1 MDKQKTN
8 FVRRSVAV
16 RALVFRLLA
25 VGLLLYWLFDL
36 VKGYLAG
43 GEDAPSK
50 TLLIIGISACLAGAV
65 FGDHCSPISDTTIMA
80 SAGAMSNHLNH
91 VRTQLPY
98 AITVGL
104 ICFVNYILA
113 GWIQNWIICLAIG
126 IVLTIGTLFVLKAL
140 NKEPATAKK

>member
-1 MDKQKTN
+1 
-8 FVRRSVAV
+8 
-16 RALVFRLLA
+16 
-25 VGLLLYWLFDL
+25 
-36 VKGYLAG
+36 
-43 GEDAPSK
+43 
-50 TLLIIGISACLAGAV
+50 
-65 FGDHCSPISDTTIMA
+65 
-80 SAGAMSNHLNH
+80 MSNHLNH

-126 IVLTIGTLFVLKAL
+126 IILTIGTLFVLKAL